1 MSLYEKLGAG
11 VLLSRWKVIVLLMFC
26 IGCKKMFKQNVGKD
40 LPTTV
45 SDQHRT
51 WKDFGGGP
59 DHSKYVALDQINASN
74 VSQLQVAWFYPT
86 GDDNAYQFNPVIVDS
101 VMYVLAR
108 NNSLIAL
115 NASTGKEIWIH
126 ANLRG
131 IARRGINYWE
141 SRDKKDQ
148 RLLFQMN
155 DYLQAIDARTGKSI
169 LTFGDNGLVDLKA
182 GLGRDPN
189 TIARVQSGTPGKV
202 FENLLLLGSA
212 GGENYFAA
220 PGHLRAY
227 NVVTGKLE
235 WIFHTIPHPGEYGY
249 DTWPK
254 DAYQYAGGVN
264 TWGEI
269 SVDEKRGI
277 AYFPLGSPTY
287 DYYGADRIGSN
298 LYGNCLLALDARTGK
313 RLWHFQLVHHDLW
326 DYDAS
331 AAPQLVTVTHKGR
344 KIDAVAQAGKT
355 GFLYAFNRVTGEP
368 LWPIEERPVPPSE
381 VPGEQ
386 AWPTQ
391 PFPTVLPPF
400 ARQGMTSKDIT
411 PYFLTSEERTAWI
424 KRIDTMAT
432 GLFTPLSHKRET
444 LALPGAVG
452 GASWGN
458 TAAIPNKGI
467 VYVMSIDWPSFYE
480 KLEKREAHVGEA
492 AAAVSLTKGGSKL
505 YAQNCQAC
513 HGADRAGAAGP
524 TLIGLEKRLSFKDFQ
539 QVVVTGR
546 GKMPA
551 FQHIDEAT
559 LKSLYQFLGGSP
571 SGLKKEDD
579 QVMPPGP
586 VVATGGAPGGLEV
599 RLATG
604 APIEAAMFDAKE
616 FGSPYPEG
624 TTAPAVRY
632 YTQGWGLNQPY
643 LISPPWSSIT
653 AYDLN
658 KGEIKW
664 KIPLG
669 QDQDAAAEGG
679 KNTGVP
685 RAQRNGMITTSS
697 GLIFSTA
704 KDGHVYAFDANT
716 GTLLWAGKLPMGTEG
731 LPAMYEVHGRSYLV
745 VSATTPLV
753 WGRGRKKNNAEDK
766 TPKYQGGYVVYT
778 LPEWIK

>member
-1 MSLYEKLGAG
+1 
-11 VLLSRWKVIVLLMFC
+11 
-26 IGCKKMFKQNVGKD
+26 
-40 LPTTV
+40 
-45 SDQHRT
+45 
-51 WKDFGGGP
+51 
-59 DHSKYVALDQINASN
+59 
-74 VSQLQVAWFYPT
+74 
-86 GDDNAYQFNPVIVDS
+86 
-101 VMYVLAR
+101 
-108 NNSLIAL
+108 
-115 NASTGKEIWIH
+115 
-126 ANLRG
+126 
-131 IARRGINYWE
+131 
-141 SRDKKDQ
+141 
-148 RLLFQMN
+148 
-155 DYLQAIDARTGKSI
+155 
-169 LTFGDNGLVDLKA
+169 
-182 GLGRDPN
+182 
-189 TIARVQSGTPGKV
+189 
-202 FENLLLLGSA
+202 
-212 GGENYFAA
+212 
-220 PGHLRAY
+220 
-227 NVVTGKLE
+227 
-235 WIFHTIPHPGEYGY
+235 
-249 DTWPK
+249 
-254 DAYQYAGGVN
+254 
-264 TWGEI
+264 
-269 SVDEKRGI
+269 
-277 AYFPLGSPTY
+277 
-287 DYYGADRIGSN
+287 